1 MTTKPLEKTEQKQRL
16 FDPYKVLL
24 HNDDHNDMDHVVL
37 SIVKSVPQIPKHDA
51 LAIMQE
57 AHLTGVAVVIAA
69 PLEYAEVYCDR
80 LRSFNL
86 TASIER
92 DF

>member
-1 MTTKPLEKTEQKQRL
+1 MTTKPLEKSEIKQRL

-24 HNDDHNDMDHVVL
+24 HNDDHNDMDHVVVAIL
-37 SIVKSVPQIPKHDA
+37 KSVPQIPKHDA

-57 AHLTGVAVVIAA
+57 AHLAGVAIVISA
-69 PLEYAEVYCDR
+69 PLEYAEMYCDR

-86 TASIER
+86 TASIEK